1 MQNGWTNYD
10 DGDHSND
17 NHNTTVEKTVINEW
31 SHLFRP
37 FALRHVLRN

>member
-17 NHNTTVEKTVINEW
+17 NHNTAVEKTVINEW

-37 FALRHVLRN
+37 FASRHVLRN